1 MRLTLCLS
9 FYPSTSFPFLPL
21 SENMAASRTTLVSLV
36 VATMLIELAM
46 AASYNVGGPNGGWD
60 STTDLQT
67 WASSQTFLVGDNLNF
82 QYAPSHDVV
91 EVSKADYD
99 SCQASNSIQ
108 SYSGG
113 STTIP
118 LSSPGKRYFICGTS
132 GHCSQGMKLEVDTL
146 ATSAAPTAS
155 PLSPPPQE
163 SPSIPAPSSLDTPL
177 APETS
182 TASPAQSPQ
191 SAPTLSPALPSE
203 LPISPASNPIDIPST
218 EAPTSI
224 SRTGSSAQP
233 SSSSLN
239 CKLGSLQASLTV
251 GFSAVVIMLFLS
263 P

>member
-1 MRLTLCLS
+1 
-9 FYPSTSFPFLPL
+9 
-21 SENMAASRTTLVSLV
+21 MAASRTTLVSLV
-36 VATMLIELAM
+36 VVSMLIELAM

-99 SCQASNSIQ
+99 SCQASNSIH

-155 PLSPPPQE
+155 PLSPAPQE
-163 SPSIPAPSSLDTPL
+163 SPSIPAPSA
-177 APETS
+177 APTTS

-203 LPISPASNPIDIPST
+203 LPISPASNPADIPST
-218 EAPTSI
+218 EAPTST

-239 CKLGSLQASLTV
+239 YKLGSLQASLTV
-251 GFSAVVIMLFLS
+251 GFSVVVIMLFLS

>member
-1 MRLTLCLS
+1 
-9 FYPSTSFPFLPL
+9 
-21 SENMAASRTTLVSLV
+21 MAASRTTLVSLV
-36 VATMLIELAM
+36 VVTMLIELAM

-118 LSSPGKRYFICGTS
+118 LSSPGKRYFICGTT

-155 PLSPPPQE
+155 PLSPAPQE
-163 SPSIPAPSSLDTPL
+163 SPSTPAPSSLDAPL
-177 APETS
+177 APEASTASPAQSPQPAS

-203 LPISPASNPIDIPST
+203 LPISPASNPTDIPST